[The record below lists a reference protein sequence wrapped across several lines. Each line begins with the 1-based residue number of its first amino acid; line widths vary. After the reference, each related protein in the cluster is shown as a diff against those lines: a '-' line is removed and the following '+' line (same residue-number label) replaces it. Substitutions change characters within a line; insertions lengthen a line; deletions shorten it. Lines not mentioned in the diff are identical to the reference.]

1 MTASGALIVTWNPDK
16 GKWGERGGYQDA
28 VERTARGE
36 PAEVMDWSTGN
47 RRRGVSAGDR
57 VFLLRQGKKG
67 RGIIAS
73 GAAVGEIYQA
83 KHWDSDRPREL
94 ANNVEVRWD
103 HVVEVED
110 TVARHGQCTTRRKPR
125 RHSSMQTLR
134 RS

>member
-16 GKWGERGGYQDA
+16 GKWGERGDTRTPSNGLRGVSPQRWWTGPPATDA
-28 VERTARGE
+28 VEF
-36 PAEVMDWSTGN
+36 
-47 RRRGVSAGDR
+47 SAGDR

-94 ANNVEVRWD
+94 ANNVDVRWD

>member
-1 MTASGALIVTWNPDK
+1 V
-16 GKWGERGGYQDA
+16 
-28 VERTARGE
+28 V
-36 PAEVMDWSTGN
+36 DWSTGN

-94 ANNVEVRWD
+94 ANNVDVRWD

-110 TVARHGQCTTRRKPR
+110 TVAWHGQCTTRRKPR